1 MKELRVDMNS
11 NADSFR
17 KELENIRRNIKKL
30 ENSFAKMQTEIKA
43 QKSKMK
49 NAEEQ
54 STDLEDRTMEIT
66 QSGQQTENQMKKCES
81 NMRDLWNNI
90 KHEGFQ
96 KEKKKKRGLKIYFMA
111 GNFPNLKKETGI
123 QIKEA
128 QRALNKL
135 NPNRPTPRHSIIKM
149 AKVKR

>member
-1 MKELRVDMNS
+1 MKAELKALNSRMN
-11 NADSFR
+11 
-17 KELENIRRNIKKL
+17 
-30 ENSFAKMQTEIKA
+30 
-43 QKSKMK
+43 
-49 NAEEQ
+49 NAEERI
-54 STDLEDRTMEIT
+54 SDLEDRIMAIT